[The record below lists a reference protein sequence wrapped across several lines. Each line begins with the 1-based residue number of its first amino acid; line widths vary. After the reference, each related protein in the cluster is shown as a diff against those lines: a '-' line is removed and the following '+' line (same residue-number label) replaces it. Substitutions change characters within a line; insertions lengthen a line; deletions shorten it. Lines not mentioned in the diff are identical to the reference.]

1 VSSRPHR
8 VLFVVVESAVAV
20 GGAAGA
26 VQLASGTF
34 TPPIS
39 ALAPL
44 GLKTWRLPAAW
55 LFASVAVPSG
65 TAAWLAYCSAPNAPA
80 VVIAASAALAVE
92 LAVQIPFVGPSAL
105 QAVFGGVAIGMTA
118 LALDARRGGWRP
130 T

>member
-1 VSSRPHR
+1 VSTRPHR
-8 VLFVVVESAVAV
+8 VLFVVVESVVAV

-39 ALAPL
+39 DLAPL
-44 GLKTWRLPAAW
+44 GLKSWRLPAAW

-65 TAAWLAYCSAPNAPA
+65 TAAWLAYRKAPSAPTA
-80 VVIAASAALAVE
+80 VLIANAALAVE
-92 LAVQIPFVGPSAL
+92 LTVQIPFVGPSAL
-105 QAVFGGVAIGMTA
+105 QAVFGSVALGMSA
-118 LALDARRGGWRP
+118 LALDARRGGWRA